1 MNVRSSDVVRLLV
14 SRGAD
19 VNARS
24 KRGETAL
31 ADAAG
36 RGDVEG
42 VKLLLEKGADV
53 NVADYR
59 GYTPLIQA
67 VQYDRDSPEIVKLL
81 LDRGASIAAVA
92 EGQTAVTTAARRG
105 ETALTK
111 MLREAEAT
119 ARNQNSRQ
127 QQ

>member
-36 RGDVEG
+36 RGDVDG

-67 VQYDRDSPEIVKLL
+67 VAVRPRLSGDRE
-81 LDRGASIAAVA
+81 A
-92 EGQTAVTTAARRG
+92 AAR
-105 ETALTK
+105 
-111 MLREAEAT
+111 
-119 ARNQNSRQ
+119 SRRQ
-127 QQ
+127 RYGSR